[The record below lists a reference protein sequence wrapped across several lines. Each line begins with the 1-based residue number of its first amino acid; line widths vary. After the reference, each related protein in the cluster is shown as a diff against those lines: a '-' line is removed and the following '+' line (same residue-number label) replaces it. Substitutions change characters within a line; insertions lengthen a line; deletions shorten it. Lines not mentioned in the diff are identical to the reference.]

1 MWLGKLIWEAD
12 TASLSII
19 LEIMT
24 GGEKMIR
31 QWNEESMD
39 HRNTLLYAMGISPED
54 ASRPIIGLVN
64 SWNEMNPGHFP
75 FKDVIAEMKE
85 EIYKAGGL
93 ALELPITGVCDG
105 ICSNT
110 PGDRY
115 TLPARD
121 LVSSEVETVAELNM
135 LEGMIIMATC
145 DKVVPGMIMGALRV
159 DIPTVMLT
167 GGYMAA
173 GQYKGKMLT
182 LTHTKQAYAAYIAG
196 DMSEE
201 DYKGIVR
208 NACPTPGACPF
219 MGTANT
225 MCAMAEVLGFS
236 PHGNAS
242 VRSQTPRWH
251 EMAREAAEKIVEA
264 VKEERRPSDFIEQ
277 KSFENVVRYMMATG
291 GSTNSLLHIPALAR
305 QVKCDIV
312 PETFDRISREVPVIS
327 TIYPNHPTY
336 TMEEFDAAGGL
347 GAVVKELAKAGKIDT
362 AAGGMFGT
370 IGNKAELAENK
381 EMDVIHSVE
390 NPIHE
395 QGGLAVLH
403 GNIGTDSAIVK
414 FSAVDPAAWK
424 FSGPAKCY
432 DSQDDAWNAILR
444 DEIVA
449 GDVVVIRYEGPK
461 GSPGMPHMETFMAAV
476 LGKGL
481 GSRLALVSDG
491 RFSGATGGLAIGHVS
506 PEAYEGGNLALIKDG
521 DMIYIDVEARMLT
534 VDVTEAEFADRRK
547 CFEPV
552 HKPAKGWLN
561 LYRKNCTS
569 AHRGAT
575 VFWED

>member
-1 MWLGKLIWEAD
+1 
-12 TASLSII
+12 
-19 LEIMT
+19 
-24 GGEKMIR
+24 MIR
-31 QWNEESMD
+31 EWNEESLD
-39 HRNTLLYAMGISPED
+39 HRNTLLYAMGISEED
-54 ASRPIIGLVN
+54 AKRPIIGLLN
-64 SWNEMNPGHFP
+64 TWNEMNPGHFP
-75 FKDVIAEMKE
+75 FDKELIAEMKK
-85 EIYKAGGL
+85 EIYQAGGL
-93 ALELPITGVCDG
+93 ALELPISGICDG

-121 LVSSEVETVAELNM
+121 MVSSEVETVAELNM
-135 LEGMIIMATC
+135 LEGMVMMATC
-145 DKVVPGMIMGALRV
+145 DKVVPGMLMGALRV
-159 DIPTVMLT
+159 NIPTVMMT

-173 GQYKGKMLT
+173 GHYQGRMLT

-225 MCAMAEVLGFS
+225 MCAMAEILGFS
-236 PHGNAS
+236 PHGAAS
-242 VRSQTPRWH
+242 CRSQTEKWH
-251 EMAREAAEKIVEA
+251 ELARQAARQIMEAWKQEI
-264 VKEERRPSDFIEQ
+264 RPSDILN
-277 KSFENVVRYMMATG
+277 KSSFENVVRYMMATG
-291 GSTNSLLHIPALAR
+291 GSTNSVLHIPAIAR
-305 QVKCDIV
+305 QIGIDIT
-312 PETFDRISREVPVIS
+312 PETFDEISREVPVIS
-327 TIYPNHPTY
+327 TIYPNHPTN
-336 TMEEFDAAGGL
+336 TMEEFEMAGGL
-347 GAVVKELAKAGKIDT
+347 GAVVKELEKAGKID
-362 AAGGMFGT
+362 ASAKGMFGT
-370 IGNKAELAENK
+370 IAQKAALAKNQNK
-381 EMDVIHSVE
+381 EVIHPVS

-432 DSQDDAWNAILR
+432 DSQDDAWHAILR

-449 GDVVVIRYEGPK
+449 GDVVIIRYEGPK

-481 GSRLALVSDG
+481 GSKIALVSDG

-506 PEAYEGGNLALIKDG
+506 PEAYEGGNLALIRNNDIIHINIEERKL
-521 DMIYIDVEARMLT
+521 E
-534 VDVTEAEFADRRK
+534 VDVSEEEFERRK
-547 CFEPV
+547 KEFVPIV
-552 HKPAKGWLN
+552 KTAKGWLS
-561 LYRKNCTS
+561 LYRRQCTS

-575 VFWED
+575 VYWEKE

>member
-1 MWLGKLIWEAD
+1 MPN
-12 TASLSII
+12 
-19 LEIMT
+19 
-24 GGEKMIR
+24 EKIR
-31 QWNEESMD
+31 QWNEESLD
-39 HRNTLLYAMGISPED
+39 HRNTLLYAMGVSEED
-54 ASRPIIGLVN
+54 VQRPIIGLVN

-75 FKDVIAEMKE
+75 FDKQLIAEMKE

-93 ALELPITGVCDG
+93 ALELPISGICDG

-121 LVSSEVETVAELNM
+121 MVSSEVETVAELNM
-135 LEGMIIMATC
+135 LEGMVMMATC

-159 DIPTVMLT
+159 NIPTVMFT

-173 GQYKGKMLT
+173 GHYQGRMLT

-196 DMSEE
+196 DMSRE
-201 DYKGIVR
+201 DYKGVVR

-225 MCAMAEVLGFS
+225 MSSMAEILGLS
-236 PHGNAS
+236 PHGNGS
-242 VRSQTPRWH
+242 TRSQSEKWH
-251 EMAREAAEKIVEA
+251 ELARQAARQVMEGWRQGV
-264 VKEERRPSDFIEQ
+264 RPRDIIDQ
-277 KSFENVVRYMMATG
+277 NSFENVVRYMMATG
-291 GSTNSLLHIPALAR
+291 GSTNSVLHIPAIAR
-305 QVKCDIV
+305 QMGCDIT
-312 PETFDRISREVPVIS
+312 PETFDQISKEVPLIS

-336 TMEEFDAAGGL
+336 TMEEFEAAGGL
-347 GAVVKELAKAGKIDT
+347 PAVVKELAAAGKIDT
-362 AAGGMFGT
+362 TSKGMFGT
-370 IGNKAELAENK
+370 IGDKAALAENK
-381 EMDVIHSVE
+381 NTDVIHPVSDPI
-390 NPIHE
+390 NPE
-395 QGGLAVLH
+395 GGLAVLH

-432 DSQDDAWNAILR
+432 DSQDDAWHAILR

-449 GDVVVIRYEGPK
+449 GDVVIIRYEGPK

-481 GSRLALVSDG
+481 GKDIALVSDG

-506 PEAYEGGNLALIKDG
+506 PEAYEGGPLALIENG
-521 DMIYIDVEARMLT
+521 DMVHIDIEARTLN
-534 VDVTEAEFADRRK
+534 VDVSQEEFARRK
-547 CFEPV
+547 TQWKRV
-552 HKPAKGWLN
+552 DKPATGWLQ
-561 LYRKNCTS
+561 LYRKHCTS

-575 VFWED
+575 VYWDNE

>member
-1 MWLGKLIWEAD
+1 MPN
-12 TASLSII
+12 
-19 LEIMT
+19 
-24 GGEKMIR
+24 EKIR
-31 QWNEESMD
+31 QWNEESLD
-39 HRNTLLYAMGISPED
+39 HRNTLLFAMGVSEED
-54 ASRPIIGLVN
+54 VQRPIIGLVN
-64 SWNEMNPGHFP
+64 TWNEMNPGHFP
-75 FKDVIAEMKE
+75 FDKQLIAEMKE

-93 ALELPITGVCDG
+93 ALELPISGICDG

-121 LVSSEVETVAELNM
+121 MVSSEVETVAELNM
-135 LEGMIIMATC
+135 LEGMIMMATC

-159 DIPTVMLT
+159 NIPTVMFT

-173 GQYKGKMLT
+173 GHYQGRMLT

-196 DMSEE
+196 DMSRE
-201 DYKGIVR
+201 DYKQIVR

-225 MCAMAEVLGFS
+225 MSSMAEILGLS
-236 PHGNAS
+236 PHGNGSA
-242 VRSQTPRWH
+242 RSQSERWH
-251 EMAREAAEKIVEA
+251 ELARQAARQVMEGWREGV
-264 VKEERRPSDFIEQ
+264 RPRDIIDQ
-277 KSFENVVRYMMATG
+277 TSFENVVRYMMATG
-291 GSTNSLLHIPALAR
+291 GSTNSVLHIPAIAR
-305 QVKCDIV
+305 QMGCDIT
-312 PETFDRISREVPVIS
+312 PETFDRISKEVPLIS

-347 GAVVKELAKAGKIDT
+347 PAVVKELAAAGKIDVN
-362 AAGGMFGT
+362 AKGMFGT
-370 IGNKAELAENK
+370 IGDKAAMAENK
-381 EMDVIHSVE
+381 NTDVIHPVSDI
-390 NPIHE
+390 NPE
-395 QGGLAVLH
+395 GGLAVLH

-432 DSQDDAWNAILR
+432 DSQDDAWHAILR

-449 GDVVVIRYEGPK
+449 GDVVIIRYEGPK

-481 GSRLALVSDG
+481 GKNLALVSDG

-506 PEAYEGGNLALIKDG
+506 PEAYEGGPLALIRDG
-521 DMIYIDVEARMLT
+521 DMIHIDIENRTLIA
-534 VDVTEAEFADRRK
+534 DVSEEEFARRK
-547 CFEPV
+547 KEWKRV
-552 HKPAKGWLN
+552 NKPATGWLQ
-561 LYRKNCTS
+561 LYRKQCTS

-575 VFWED
+575 VYWDNE

>member
-1 MWLGKLIWEAD
+1 M
-12 TASLSII
+12 SC
-19 LEIMT
+19 
-24 GGEKMIR
+24 EKIR
-31 QWNEESMD
+31 EWNEESLD
-39 HRNTLLYAMGISPED
+39 HRNALLYAMGISEED
-54 ASRPIIGLVN
+54 AKRPVIGLIN

-75 FKDVIAEMKE
+75 FDKQVIAEMKE
-85 EIYKAGGL
+85 EIYAAGGL
-93 ALELPITGVCDG
+93 ALELPVTGICDG
-105 ICSNT
+105 MCSNT

-121 LVSSEVETVAELNM
+121 MVSSEVETVAELNG

-159 DIPTVMLT
+159 NIPTIMFT

-173 GQYKGKMLT
+173 GHYNGRMLT
-182 LTHTKQAYAAYIAG
+182 LTHTKQAYAAYVAG
-196 DMSEE
+196 DMSRE
-201 DYKGIVR
+201 DYKAVVR

-225 MCAMAEVLGFS
+225 MSSMAEILGLS
-236 PHGNAS
+236 PHGNGS
-242 VRSQTPRWH
+242 CRSQSPKWH
-251 EMAREAAEKIVEA
+251 ELARAAARQVMDA
-264 VKEERRPSDFIEQ
+264 WQRGLRPSDIIGQ
-277 KSFENVVRYMMATG
+277 NSFENVVRYMMATG
-291 GSTNSLLHIPALAR
+291 GSTNSVLHIPALAR
-305 QVKCDIV
+305 QVGCDIT

-347 GAVVKELAKAGKIDT
+347 GAVVKELAAAGKIDT
-362 AAGGMFGT
+362 AAKGMFGT
-370 IGNKAELAENK
+370 IADKAALAENK
-381 EMDVIHSVE
+381 NPEVIHPVAD
-390 NPIHE
+390 PIHR

-432 DSQDDAWNAILR
+432 DSQDDAWHAILR

-449 GDVVVIRYEGPK
+449 GDVVIIRYEGPK

-481 GSRLALVSDG
+481 GTQLALVSDG

-506 PEAYEGGNLALIKDG
+506 PEAYEGGPLALLKDG
-521 DMIYIDVEARMLT
+521 DMIHIDIEARTL
-534 VDVTEAEFADRRK
+534 VADVSEEEFARRK
-547 CFEPV
+547 AEWARV
-552 HKPAKGWLN
+552 NKPATGWLQ
-561 LYRKNCTS
+561 LYRKHCTS

-575 VFWED
+575 VYWDND